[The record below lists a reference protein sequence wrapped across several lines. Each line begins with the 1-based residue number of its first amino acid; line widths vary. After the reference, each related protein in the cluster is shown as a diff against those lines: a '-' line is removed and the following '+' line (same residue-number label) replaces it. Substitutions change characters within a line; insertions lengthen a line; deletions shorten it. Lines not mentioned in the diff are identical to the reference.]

1 MQLLSGPADSHV
13 HSEWSWDATRGSMQR
28 SCERAVELG
37 LPAIAFTEHFDHTVW
52 TPIDAPPDELLDSLI
67 GPDGTVTPP
76 ALDVSGYLASVERCR
91 EMFPTL
97 RIMSG
102 LEIGEPH
109 WHRDAV
115 TAVLAV
121 GAFDRVLGSLHC
133 LPFDDGYSEPQDL
146 YRRMP
151 PNEVVRNYL
160 VEVAGL
166 VAQSDD
172 FAVLAHIDYPLRDW
186 PTSAPPLDLRSFEA
200 EFRHALRVT
209 ADSGLAL
216 EVNTTVPLDAT
227 VLRWWRE
234 EGGQSITFGSDA
246 HDPLKVARRFR
257 EAVPMAEAYGFR
269 PTADPYGPWMR
280 TG

>member
-1 MQLLSGPADSHV
+1 
-13 HSEWSWDATRGSMQR
+13 MQR

-52 TPIDAPPDELLDSLI
+52 TPIDAPPDEVLDTLI

-109 WHRDAV
+109 WHREAV
-115 TAVLAV
+115 TAVLAA
-121 GAFDRVLGSLHC
+121 GDFDRVLGSLHC

-160 VEVAGL
+160 VEVAAL
-166 VAQSDD
+166 VAQNED

-186 PTSAPPLDLRSFEA
+186 PTSAPLLDLRSFED

-216 EVNTTVPLDAT
+216 EVNTTIPLDAT

-257 EAVPMAEAYGFR
+257 EAVPMAEAHGFR
-269 PTADPYGPWMR
+269 PTADPYGPWTR